1 MPDQIACEAAM
12 LTLETTV
19 TSLTVVTQS
28 KVFCWTQAIEP
39 ASRSRGL
46 QWAEWTVELQTGV
59 REDFPLLWPSPS

>member
-1 MPDQIACEAAM
+1 M

-46 QWAEWTVELQTGV
+46 QWAEWTLELQTKV
-59 REDFPLLWPSPS
+59 REDFKSASQFHVYLTAHLA

>member
-1 MPDQIACEAAM
+1 M

-28 KVFCWTQAIEP
+28 KVFRWTQAIEP

-46 QWAEWTVELQTGV
+46 QWPRVDIRASKISQSASQFHVYLTAHLA
-59 REDFPLLWPSPS
+59 

>member
-1 MPDQIACEAAM
+1 M

-28 KVFCWTQAIEP
+28 KVFRWTQAIEP

-46 QWAEWTVELQTGV
+46 QWPRVDIKASNKSSRRFHSLRPNLTST
-59 REDFPLLWPSPS
+59 